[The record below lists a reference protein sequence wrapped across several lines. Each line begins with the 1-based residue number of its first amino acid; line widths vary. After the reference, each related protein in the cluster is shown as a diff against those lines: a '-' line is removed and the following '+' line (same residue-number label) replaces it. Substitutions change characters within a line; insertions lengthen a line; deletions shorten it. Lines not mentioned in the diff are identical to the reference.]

1 MKLYYREIKKFDE
14 CLEALKKVETL
25 LITRVTEF
33 VNHSNFIDITEK
45 LIITSKLIEE
55 KNHLPNQ
62 GQSPIL
68 DDIYKNLQDHSYN
81 SILLLLE
88 GVIQTNIRQIKE
100 LLTQPTTRMPVMN
113 SQFQYVL
120 NELIYNHITVAEEG

>member
-14 CLEALKKVETL
+14 CLEAIKKVETL
-25 LITRVTEF
+25 LITRVSEF

-55 KNHLPNQ
+55 KNHFPNQ

-68 DDIYKNLQDHSYN
+68 DDLYTNLKDHAYK

-88 GVIQTNIRQIKE
+88 RYIQTNIRQIKE
-100 LLTQPTTRMPVMN
+100 LM
-113 SQFQYVL
+113 S
-120 NELIYNHITVAEEG
+120 H